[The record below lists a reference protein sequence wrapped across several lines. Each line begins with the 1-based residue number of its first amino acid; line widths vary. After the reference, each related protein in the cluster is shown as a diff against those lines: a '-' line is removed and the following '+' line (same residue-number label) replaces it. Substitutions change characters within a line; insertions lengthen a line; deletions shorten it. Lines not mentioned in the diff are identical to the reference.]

1 MPSSQHIPDHLKAVR
16 RIAVETSPDDVV
28 GTVALAIQRVKVT
41 MQNLSLLANK
51 TPEVEAAA
59 REVEACLPAF
69 VGGQWS
75 GAFFGER
82 LLAALDAF
90 EPHWTPPDPARW
102 PSGSGPGKSAP
113 PRFPL
118 RRRSRNW
125 RPRPWTWRA

>member
-90 EPHWTPPDPARW
+90 EAALDAAGPSEVAKRIGAWQVRPA
-102 PSGSGPGKSAP
+102 PVPTSATITQ
-113 PRFPL
+113 L
-118 RRRSRNW
+118 AS
-125 RPRPWTWRA
+125 